1 MVAYVL
7 SLCPMHLTLKQNPTL
22 SEIPFKNQHVISNNM
37 TFLTLYLPVVLKHWY
52 TAKQVNGI
60 ATHTL
65 FFFQNCFL
73 CAVRNSANRTDTN
86 ETVFE

>member
-37 TFLTLYLPVVLKHWY
+37 TFLTLYLPVVLKH
-52 TAKQVNGI
+52 
-60 ATHTL
+60 
-65 FFFQNCFL
+65 
-73 CAVRNSANRTDTN
+73 
-86 ETVFE
+86 